1 MEGKQKKNIK
11 LRCSRKLNAICQSLR
26 SFRLGW
32 RICFIFEQVWRRPQ
46 PSRRWLDGKTWEPS
60 AEEMPK
66 RRTTDEILDESS
78 LFKSSGESLK
88 SGELQKPLCIC
99 SVSHLASGN
108 GGMMLSR
115 WSMSAFHK
123 TSSWANCMTNNADLP
138 SVESKWQAWFKDEQ
152 WEDPSRRG
160 WLAASRSRRVI
171 NVASKLGKLEQSLP

>member
-1 MEGKQKKNIK
+1 MPSVNHWDHSGLGGEFVSSSNRFDADLNPVVDDSMVKHGNPLLKK
-11 LRCSRKLNAICQSLR
+11 C
-26 SFRLGW
+26 
-32 RICFIFEQVWRRPQ
+32 RR
-46 PSRRWLDGKTWEPS
+46 E
-60 AEEMPK
+60 
-66 RRTTDEILDESS
+66 DEILDEPS
-78 LFKSSGESLK
+78 LVKSSGESLK
-88 SGELQKPLCIC
+88 SGKLQKPLCIY

-123 TSSWANCMTNNADLP
+123 TSSWANCLTNNADLP